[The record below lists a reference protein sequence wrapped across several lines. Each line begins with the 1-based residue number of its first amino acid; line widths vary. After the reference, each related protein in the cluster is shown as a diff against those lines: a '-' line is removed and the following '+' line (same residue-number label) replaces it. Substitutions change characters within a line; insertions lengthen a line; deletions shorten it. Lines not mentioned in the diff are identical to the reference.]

1 MVYDK
6 YDSNI
11 RRKPRSFDKKRS
23 DRSTFGLKVY
33 VQHGD
38 IDKALRKLKKK
49 VNNDG
54 KIRTLK
60 EREFHVKPSERR
72 RVQKAQAV
80 ARWKKK
86 VTASEKYFSSGN
98 NRNRKTRK

>member
-1 MVYDK
+1 MINIDLDINVYDEVLLIIPIIIK
-6 YDSNI
+6 Y
-11 RRKPRSFDKKRS
+11 
-23 DRSTFGLKVY
+23 
-33 VQHGD
+33 
-38 IDKALRKLKKK
+38 

-86 VTASEKYFSSGN
+86 VTASEKYFSPSN
-98 NRNRKTRK
+98 TSNRKKRK